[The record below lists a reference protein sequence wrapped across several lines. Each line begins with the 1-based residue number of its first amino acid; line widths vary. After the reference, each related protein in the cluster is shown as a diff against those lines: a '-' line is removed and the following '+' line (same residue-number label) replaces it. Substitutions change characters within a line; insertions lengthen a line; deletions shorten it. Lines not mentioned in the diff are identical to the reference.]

1 MKHLH
6 ISLIFSIYKQG
17 YDSSDLE
24 ENPFLS
30 LPKIL
35 GSFDAQKLHR
45 LTVQKRGMLGDSE
58 TFFFKCLKL
67 AITKIRFCHISL
79 GFWIWTLWWKCLE
92 PFFEVK
98 MWLTTVSVFDV
109 LCPAISTDW
118 KEIVPT
124 YRVSQKNAL
133 SDCYCTHSALA
144 QSSVA
149 DPLCLKIIFWSFL
162 TEIKGK
168 VQIIKMEI

>member
-24 ENPFLS
+24 ENPLLS
-30 LPKIL
+30 LPKIF

-67 AITKIRFCHISL
+67 AITKIRFCHIFL
-79 GFWIWTLWWKCLE
+79 GFGIWTLWWKCLE

-124 YRVSQKNAL
+124 YRVSQKKRTFRL
-133 SDCYCTHSALA
+133 LLHPQCTGSII
-144 QSSVA
+144 SSQ
-149 DPLCLKIIFWSFL
+149 PLVSKNHFWVVSYWD
-162 TEIKGK
+162 
-168 VQIIKMEI
+168 